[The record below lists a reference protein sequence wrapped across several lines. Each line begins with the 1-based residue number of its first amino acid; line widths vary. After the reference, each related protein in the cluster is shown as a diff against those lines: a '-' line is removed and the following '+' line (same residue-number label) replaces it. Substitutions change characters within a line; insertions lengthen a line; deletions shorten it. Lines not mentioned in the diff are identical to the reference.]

1 MCCKFRFN
9 GKVFETLNQKL
20 IYGNFC
26 SIGYNFNVD
35 IIELMTTA
43 KKLGIKLI
51 IVEPQRLIRY
61 LSQEELVLFRKSE
74 FESSF
79 SPNKIILGVL
89 ESDFGSTLSVRLLLI
104 SIKTKISF
112 LFFFLILFFYFSFNF

>member
-112 LFFFLILFFYFSFNF
+112 LFFLLILFF

>member
-1 MCCKFRFN
+1 MIHLMCCKFRFN

-112 LFFFLILFFYFSFNF
+112 LFFLLILFF